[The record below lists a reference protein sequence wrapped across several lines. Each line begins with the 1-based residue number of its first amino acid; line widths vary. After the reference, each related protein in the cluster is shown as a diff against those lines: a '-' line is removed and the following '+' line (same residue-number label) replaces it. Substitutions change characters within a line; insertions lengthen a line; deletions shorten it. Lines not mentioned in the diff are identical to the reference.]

1 MPRSPRIQYE
11 NAIYH
16 IMARGDRREP
26 IVFDDTDREMFV
38 RTLGELCAKTGWEVF
53 AWVLMDNHYHLA
65 VRTPDANLVE
75 GMTWFQNT
83 FTRRINTRHRLWG
96 HLFGGRYK
104 AILVENEELS
114 SGSHWSDYLV
124 TLMDYLHL
132 NPARAGIVD
141 GTSVSVADYRWS
153 SLAQGYALSP
163 GKRPGWLAVREGL
176 DLLGER
182 DEARGRRRL
191 VERLDRWAAT
201 ERPKEAG
208 WVEKEGQSLQS
219 TLRRGWYWGTEEFK
233 ERLLER
239 FGEEAKKKRNRD
251 DRSSG
256 LLKDHGIR
264 DAERLIEEACEHYG
278 ISIAELRRKRRGDWT
293 RASVAWRIWKETT
306 VSQSW
311 IADRLNL
318 SSSANASQTIR
329 RFDAVKEK
337 ELPTLIRKWKQL

>member
-1 MPRSPRIQYE
+1 
-11 NAIYH
+11 
-16 IMARGDRREP
+16 
-26 IVFDDTDREMFV
+26 
-38 RTLGELCAKTGWEVF
+38 
-53 AWVLMDNHYHLA
+53 
-65 VRTPDANLVE
+65 
-75 GMTWFQNT
+75 
-83 FTRRINTRHRLWG
+83 
-96 HLFGGRYK
+96 
-104 AILVENEELS
+104 VENEELS
-114 SGSHWSDYLV
+114 SGSQWGDYLV
-124 TLMDYLHL
+124 ALMDYLHL

-191 VERLDRWAAT
+191 VERLDRWAAA

-264 DAERLIEEACEHYG
+264 DAENLIEEACEHYR
-278 ISIAELRRKRRGDWT
+278 ISISELRRKRRGDWT

-337 ELPTLIRKWKQL
+337 ELPALIRKWKQL